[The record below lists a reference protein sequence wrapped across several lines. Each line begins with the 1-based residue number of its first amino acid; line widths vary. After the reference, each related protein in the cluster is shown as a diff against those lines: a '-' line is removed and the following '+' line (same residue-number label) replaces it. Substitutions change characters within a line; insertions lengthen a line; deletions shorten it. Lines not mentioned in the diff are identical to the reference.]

1 MARSV
6 MEVPFLGTQ
15 RTPVEGK
22 TYFKLFYGDEPD
34 CITDNGLSIISM
46 AIDDAVG
53 EEVFAAGAHFEP
65 MEMVRITFEVER
77 GGQNKGKNV
86 ALHIEAVEKPTS
98 RPTTVAPA
106 APAAP
111 AAQPPKPDTAKA

>member
-46 AIDDAVG
+46 
-53 EEVFAAGAHFEP
+53 
-65 MEMVRITFEVER
+65 EMVRITFEVER

-98 RPTTVAPA
+98 RPTTAAPA
-106 APAAP
+106 TPAAP

>member
-22 TYFKLFYGDEPD
+22 TYYKLFYGDEPD
-34 CITDNGLSIISM
+34 CVTDNGLSIISM

-86 ALHIEAVEKPTS
+86 ALHIEAVNKPAS
-98 RPTTVAPA
+98 RPAANPAPQTTA
-106 APAAP
+106 APT
-111 AAQPPKPDTAKA
+111 PKPDQAKA

>member
-22 TYFKLFYGDEPD
+22 TYYKLFYGDEPD
-34 CITDNGLSIISM
+34 CVTDNGLSIISM

-65 MEMVRITFEVER
+65 MELVRITFEVER

-86 ALHIEAVEKPTS
+86 ALHIEAVNKPTS
-98 RPTTVAPA
+98 RPAASPTPAP
-106 APAAP
+106 
-111 AAQPPKPDTAKA
+111 QPLKSEPAKA

>member
-86 ALHIEAVEKPTS
+86 ALHIEAVEKSTS
-98 RPTTVAPA
+98 RPTTAAPA
-106 APAAP
+106 TPAAP